1 MKHINLEQFAG
12 GELTA
17 QVNRELETVTRNIQ
31 DPNTEAKKARKI
43 TVSITIKP
51 NESRDVSIVSVEAK
65 STLVPALGAVTMLRM
80 GKDLRTGEVEAVEA
94 VTGQIPGQMSV
105 ADMPGVMPEDKKP
118 DPETGEMKERALAVE
133 GVAGSTVVDMR
144 RKA

>member
-1 MKHINLEQFAG
+1 MRHINLEEFAG

-80 GKDLRTGEVEAVEA
+80 GRDLRTGEVEAVEA
-94 VTGQIPGQMSV
+94 IPGQIPGQLTIANVQV
-105 ADMPGVMPEDKKP
+105 AVHEEKKF
-118 DPETGEMKERALAVE
+118 DLETGEIQEDAPPGGMKEN
-133 GVAGSTVVDMR
+133 TIVDMR
-144 RKA
+144 RRS